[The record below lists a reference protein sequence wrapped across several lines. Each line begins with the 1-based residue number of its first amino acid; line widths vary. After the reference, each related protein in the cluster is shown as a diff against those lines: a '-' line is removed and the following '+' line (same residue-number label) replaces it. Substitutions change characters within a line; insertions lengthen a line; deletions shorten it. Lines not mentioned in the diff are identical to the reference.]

1 MKKKIVTLL
10 GMTVLACT
18 LAVGCGSSGSQ
29 PSETEETVSEETADT
44 AEDTASEETAESA
57 EETESEAPEVA
68 LEDGVYTAEFDTDS
82 GMFHVS
88 EACDGKGTLTVED
101 GAMTIHI
108 SLASQN
114 IVNLYPGLA
123 EDAQKEGAEVLEP
136 TMDSVTYSDGITEE
150 VYGFDVPVPALDE
163 EFDLALLGTKGT
175 WYDHKVIVSNPEP
188 AEEAVSE

>member
-29 PSETEETVSEETADT
+29 PSETEETVPEETADT
-44 AEDTASEETAESA
+44 AEDTAPEETAEAA
-57 EETESEAPEVA
+57 EETEPEAPEVS

>member
-44 AEDTASEETAESA
+44 AEDTASEETAEAA
-57 EETESEAPEVA
+57 EETESEAPEVS
-68 LEDGVYTAEFDTDS
+68 LENGVYTAEFDTDS

-88 EACDGKGTLTVED
+88 EACDGKGTLTVQD
-101 GAMTIHI
+101 GAMTIHV
-108 SLASQN
+108 SLASKN

-136 TMDSVTYSDGITEE
+136 TTDSVTYSDGITEE
-150 VYGFDVPVPALDE
+150 VYGFDIPVPALDE

-188 AEEAVSE
+188 AEEVVSQ

>member
-29 PSETEETVSEETADT
+29 PSETEETVPEETADT

-57 EETESEAPEVA
+57 EETESEAPEVS

-88 EACDGKGTLTVED
+88 EACDGKGTLTVQD
-101 GAMTIHI
+101 GAMTIHV
-108 SLASQN
+108 SLASKN

-136 TMDSVTYSDGITEE
+136 TTDSVTYSDGITEE
-150 VYGFDVPVPALDE
+150 VYGFDVPVPTLDE

>member
-29 PSETEETVSEETADT
+29 PSETEETVPEETADT
-44 AEDTASEETAESA
+44 AEDTAPEETAEAA
-57 EETESEAPEVA
+57 EETEPEAPEVS

-88 EACDGKGTLTVED
+88 EACDGKGTLTVQD
-101 GAMTIHI
+101 GAMTIHV
-108 SLASQN
+108 SLASKN

-136 TMDSVTYSDGITEE
+136 TTDSVTYSDGITEE
-150 VYGFDVPVPALDE
+150 VYGFDVPVPTLDE